1 MEPEERSIEFEAI
14 GVRDRL
20 FMRGLRTRGLIEV
33 SQDRRTGDVVLIGS
47 GEVRRKWLLFNLPQG
62 MWRMRGSR
70 EQVLEAA
77 RKLLEE
83 RILPA

>member
-1 MEPEERSIEFEAI
+1 MKPEERSIEFEEI
-14 GVRDRL
+14 GVRDTL
-20 FMRGLRTRGLIEV
+20 FMRRLRTRGMIVV
-33 SQDRRTGDVVLIGS
+33 SQDRRTGDLVLIGS

>member
-1 MEPEERSIEFEAI
+1 M
-14 GVRDRL
+14 
-20 FMRGLRTRGLIEV
+20 
-33 SQDRRTGDVVLIGS
+33 SQDRRTGEFLLIGS
-47 GEVRRKWLLFNLPQG
+47 GEIRRKWLLFNLPQG

-70 EQVLEAA
+70 EDVLEAA

>member
-1 MEPEERSIEFEAI
+1 MEPEERSIEFKEI

-20 FMRGLRTRGLIEV
+20 FMGGLKTRGIIEV
-33 SQDRRTGDVVLIGS
+33 SQDRRTGDLVLIGS

>member
-1 MEPEERSIEFEAI
+1 MESERKAIEFEEI

-20 FMRGLRTRGLIEV
+20 FMRGLRTRGLMEV
-33 SQDRRTGDVVLIGS
+33 SQDRKTGQFMLVGS
-47 GEVRRKWLLFNLPQG
+47 GEVQTKWLLFNLPQG

-70 EQVLEAA
+70 EEILEAA
-77 RKLLEE
+77 RQLLEE